1 MIPVDVISQYKKFIT
16 IDELRNMGYSYYMT
30 DKLVKAG
37 ILSRMNRTTYENLAY
52 KGDENDFFSAEAFVP
67 GGVVCLMSAARYY
80 ELTDY
85 LEDGVDV
92 AIQRKKRVSTLPQ
105 WPNLKI
111 YYFDSR
117 RMESGVTE
125 IRDGENSFH
134 IFDIE
139 KTVVD
144 IISYRNRIGIEET
157 AGVLRNYLK
166 RRDRQI
172 DKLYAYAK
180 LLRSEKTLRTYCE
193 VLL

>member
-37 ILSRMNRTTYENLAY
+37 MLSRMNRTTYENLAY

-111 YYFDSR
+111 YYFDSQ

-125 IRDGENSFH
+125 IRDGDNSFH

-180 LLRSEKTLRTYCE
+180 LLRSEKILRTYCE

>member
-157 AGVLRNYLK
+157 AEVLRNYLK

-180 LLRSEKTLRTYCE
+180 LLRSEKTVRTYCE

>member
-1 MIPVDVISQYKKFIT
+1 MDVISQSKKFIT

-30 DKLVKAG
+30 DKLVEAG
-37 ILSRMNRTTYENLAY
+37 MLSRMNRTTYENLAY

-125 IRDGENSFH
+125 IRDGDNGFH

-157 AGVLRNYLK
+157 AGVLRNYMK

-180 LLRSEKTLRTYCE
+180 LLRSEKILRTYCE

>member
-37 ILSRMNRTTYENLAY
+37 MLSRMNRTTYENLAY

-180 LLRSEKTLRTYCE
+180 LLRSEKTVRTYCE

>member
-1 MIPVDVISQYKKFIT
+1 MDVISQYKKFIT

-180 LLRSEKTLRTYCE
+180 LLRSEKTVRTYCE

>member
-180 LLRSEKTLRTYCE
+180 LLRSEKTVRTYCE